1 MGKKVG
7 CSQEVTEVY
16 CVGLW
21 KWIRKDWDLMSTR
34 NSFSIGNGQRD
45 FSIEGGWNPCF
56 FRSFNDWEVEV
67 VKSFLVQPK
76 INFFAWEAMWVKALT
91 LDLVQKRGCPRCFLR
106 RLERLFSIGMVHL

>member
-34 NSFSIGNGQRD
+34 IFFSIGNGQRVRFWKDKWCGD
-45 FSIEGGWNPCF
+45 FPLCV
-56 FRSFNDWEVEV
+56 SFPSLFALFDSKEVWV
-67 VKSFLVQPK
+67 VD
-76 INFFAWEAMWVKALT
+76 I
-91 LDLVQKRGCPRCFLR
+91 
-106 RLERLFSIGMVHL
+106 

>member
-34 NSFSIGNGQRD
+34 ISFSIGNGQRD

-67 VKSFLVQPK
+67 VKSFLVQ
-76 INFFAWEAMWVKALT
+76 LHG
-91 LDLVQKRGCPRCFLR
+91 KRVCGDVEDTVLWTKMK
-106 RLERLFSIGMVHL
+106 SG